1 MATGLFQLRIDDNLR
16 KEATEVYSRLG
27 LDLPTAIR
35 IFLTRSVQV
44 QGIPFS
50 MTLPKDDYKA
60 TSGLAA
66 MRRMSL
72 SAEKSEISNMTL
84 DEINAEISAVR
95 SGR

>member
-1 MATGLFQLRIDDNLR
+1 MANGLLQLRIDDNLR

>member
-95 SGR
+95 SER

>member
-72 SAEKSEISNMTL
+72 SAEKSEISDMTL